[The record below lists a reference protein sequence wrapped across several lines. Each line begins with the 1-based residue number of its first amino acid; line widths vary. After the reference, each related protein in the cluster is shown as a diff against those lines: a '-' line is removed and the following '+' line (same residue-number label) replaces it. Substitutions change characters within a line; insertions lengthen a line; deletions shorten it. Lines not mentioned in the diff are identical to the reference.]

1 MDLRGELLDGEVI
14 QNEGGGLGQREQKGQ
29 VVTSVWPEF
38 LDDSKQRVEG
48 DKWRSEI
55 VGWKRLDI
63 ENTVKPVTLRS
74 LS

>member
-1 MDLRGELLDGEVI
+1 VDLRGELLDGEVI

>member
-14 QNEGGGLGQREQKGQ
+14 QNEGRGLGQREQKGQ